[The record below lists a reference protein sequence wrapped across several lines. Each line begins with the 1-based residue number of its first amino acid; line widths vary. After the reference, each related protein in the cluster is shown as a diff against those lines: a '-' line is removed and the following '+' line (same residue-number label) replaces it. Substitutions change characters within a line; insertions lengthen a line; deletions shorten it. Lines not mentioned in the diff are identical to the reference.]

1 MAQTITTPRAIS
13 GAFAS
18 QSNNKNNIPNN
29 PTGTYNASMAEG
41 FPEVTMIP
49 KGLGGTPPDG
59 ADFNG
64 ILNLV
69 TQFYYQ
75 FQNGYRPT
83 FDRSVSDTIGG
94 YPVGAVLEYTTAN
107 GQSKPVVSLIPNNTF
122 NFVANPGYIDGKHWA
137 IAWSTNFLAREV
149 LSDATAFTRVDLS
162 APGAAIKELNIPA
175 SLSTLS
181 ITLTVPTD
189 TATANTWTYELHV
202 KVGAT
207 VPFITW
213 GTSNGGNISWL
224 TNSYQQPEGANKTAI
239 FVFRWQKG
247 KLIGNFGGSY

>member
-1 MAQTITTPRAIS
+1 MAETIKTPRAIS

-18 QSNNKNNIPNN
+18 QSDNKNDIPNN

-83 FDRSVSDTIGG
+83 FDTSVSDTIGG
-94 YPVGAVLEYTTAN
+94 YPAGAVLEYTTAN

-122 NFVANPGYIDGKHWA
+122 NFVTNPEYIDGQHWA
-137 IAWSTNFLAREV
+137 IAWSTNFLAREQ
-149 LSDATAFTRVDLS
+149 LPAATAFTTVDLS
-162 APGAAIKELNIPA
+162 APGPAIKVLNIPS
-175 SLSTLS
+175 SLATLA
-181 ITLTVPTD
+181 ITLKVPSD
-189 TATANTWTYELHV
+189 TSVLNTWTYELHV
-202 KVGAT
+202 TVGSS

-213 GTSNGGNISWL
+213 GTSNGINISWL
-224 TNSYQQPEGANKTAI
+224 TSSLTQVPASNKASI
-239 FVFRWQKG
+239 FVFRWQNG
-247 KLIGNFGGSY
+247 LLIGNYGGSY